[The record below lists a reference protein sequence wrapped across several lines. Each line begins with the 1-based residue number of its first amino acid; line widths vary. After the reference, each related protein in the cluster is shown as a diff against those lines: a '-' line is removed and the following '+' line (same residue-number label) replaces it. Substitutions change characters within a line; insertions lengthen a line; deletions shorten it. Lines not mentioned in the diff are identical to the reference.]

1 MPLPLILGAAAAV
14 AGAAGVG
21 SAIHGGVKMKKAN
34 DTMKQT
40 QEAHTANVR
49 RFEIRNERCTAAM
62 DRLGKLELEILQSF
76 QKFSDIFER
85 IQNEPEFRAFKHGDV
100 TIPTY
105 SPEDL
110 KKVSVGAG
118 VLLGG
123 LSGAALGTAG
133 GFAAAGATTAA
144 VMALGTASTGTAIAS
159 LSGAAATN
167 ATLAAL
173 GGGALAAGGGGIA
186 LGTTILGAT
195 TLGMGLLVGGIIFN
209 FTGNKLSAKADEAME
224 QMKKAKTEID
234 RICAYLESLHMTE
247 ERFEKAL
254 SATNNVYMR
263 HLAQLGNLV
272 ILTGKTDWNEFTDSE
287 KLMTENTVQLVALLF
302 QMCKVQLVLSS
313 GSTTEVNRINQV
325 DIDLAINSSDAFLK
339 EKGLTALT

>member
-85 IQNEPEFRAFKHGDV
+85 IQNKPEFRAFKHGDV

-110 KKVSVGAG
+110 KKVSGLLLL
-118 VLLGG
+118 VLL
-123 LSGAALGTAG
+123 LLPLWLWVLPPQALPSPRLVVQLPLTPRWLPWVVVHWLPV
-133 GFAAAGATTAA
+133 AA
-144 VMALGTASTGTAIAS
+144 V
-159 LSGAAATN
+159 
-167 ATLAAL
+167 
-173 GGGALAAGGGGIA
+173 
-186 LGTTILGAT
+186 
-195 TLGMGLLVGGIIFN
+195 
-209 FTGNKLSAKADEAME
+209 
-224 QMKKAKTEID
+224 
-234 RICAYLESLHMTE
+234 
-247 ERFEKAL
+247 
-254 SATNNVYMR
+254 
-263 HLAQLGNLV
+263 
-272 ILTGKTDWNEFTDSE
+272 
-287 KLMTENTVQLVALLF
+287 
-302 QMCKVQLVLSS
+302 
-313 GSTTEVNRINQV
+313 
-325 DIDLAINSSDAFLK
+325 
-339 EKGLTALT
+339 

>member
-85 IQNEPEFRAFKHGDV
+85 IQNKPEFRAFKHGDV

-118 VLLGG
+118 VLPPQ
-123 LSGAALGTAG
+123 ALPSPRLVVQLPLTPRWLPWVVVHWLPV
-133 GFAAAGATTAA
+133 AA
-144 VMALGTASTGTAIAS
+144 V
-159 LSGAAATN
+159 
-167 ATLAAL
+167 
-173 GGGALAAGGGGIA
+173 
-186 LGTTILGAT
+186 
-195 TLGMGLLVGGIIFN
+195 
-209 FTGNKLSAKADEAME
+209 
-224 QMKKAKTEID
+224 
-234 RICAYLESLHMTE
+234 
-247 ERFEKAL
+247 
-254 SATNNVYMR
+254 
-263 HLAQLGNLV
+263 
-272 ILTGKTDWNEFTDSE
+272 
-287 KLMTENTVQLVALLF
+287 
-302 QMCKVQLVLSS
+302 
-313 GSTTEVNRINQV
+313 
-325 DIDLAINSSDAFLK
+325 
-339 EKGLTALT
+339 